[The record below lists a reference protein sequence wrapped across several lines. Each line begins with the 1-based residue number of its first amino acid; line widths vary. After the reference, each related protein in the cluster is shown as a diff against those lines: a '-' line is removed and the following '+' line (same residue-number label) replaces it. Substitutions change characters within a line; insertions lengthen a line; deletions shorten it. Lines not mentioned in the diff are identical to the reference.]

1 MLDFLRHHQKSVL
14 LVVTIVVCITFG
26 WFYVRTDTGAGQ
38 AGGSTVLGSIY
49 GKDITARDYQ
59 NMERHATVASQLQ
72 LPGMEILSGLVPPG
86 SQIGYVAVMRMIR
99 EEAARLGLAVTPEEA
114 EKHITTLPAFQT
126 NGKFDPAKFQLYAG
140 EGSND
145 GLFIERTNYFGQS
158 QMAGPYKLSRLGMS
172 VGDLREV
179 VGDYM
184 LLDKLRGLLGA
195 GLAYNPKETE
205 RDYARN
211 QQKVKASLVRIPH
224 SRFIDG
230 IQVSEEDIT
239 REYEEGKAAQ
249 LQEFM
254 TSRKWSIEYVAITA
268 EKLPP
273 PAPLAPSPDGKEPPP
288 EPETPEKARERAKLA
303 DTIYRALSPEKSLA
317 ELATAHG
324 KTAVTTDLFEIA
336 NPPEALVGRN
346 QFISAI
352 TKLTPDRPS
361 PPPVNDG
368 DTWYVFRLVKSEEPK
383 VKELEV
389 LREEI
394 VKNIKAR
401 KAKEAAVAAAK
412 ELHAKLKPLVEGGKA
427 FTDAVAELG
436 EKSEESP
443 SPDKP
448 MDASP
453 DERVLARAIGLSK
466 PGTLGEPVETQDAV
480 LVPYLVAREI
490 TKSESKGAQLASQ
503 TSRMSESLRYAV
515 FNEWWFNRLS
525 AAEFID
531 KTRGEQQPAS

>member
-26 WFYVRTDTGAGQ
+26 WFYVRTDTSTGH

-59 NMERHATVASQLQ
+59 NMERHAMVASQLQ
-72 LPGMEILSGLVPPG
+72 LPGMEILSSLMPPG

-99 EEAARLGLAVTPEEA
+99 EEASRLGLAVTPEEA
-114 EKHITTLPAFQT
+114 ENHITTLAAFQT

-145 GLFIERTNYFGQS
+145 GLFIERPNYFGQS
-158 QMAGPYKLSRLGMS
+158 QMAGPFKLSRLGMS

-179 VGDYM
+179 VADFM
-184 LLDKLRGLLGA
+184 LLDKLRSLLGA
-195 GLAYNPKETE
+195 GLAYNPKEAE

-211 QQKVKASLVRIPH
+211 QQKLKASIVRIPH
-224 SRFIDG
+224 SRFVDG
-230 IQVSEEDIT
+230 IQVSDEDINK
-239 REYEEGKAAQ
+239 EYEERKAAKNPDI
-249 LQEFM
+249 M
-254 TSRKWSIEYVAITA
+254 TSQKWSIEYVAITA

-273 PAPLAPSPDGKEPPP
+273 PAPLAPSPDGTEPPP
-288 EPETPEKARERAKLA
+288 EPESPEKARDRAKLA
-303 DTIYRALSPEKSLA
+303 DTIYRAFTADKSLA
-317 ELATAHG
+317 EIATANG
-324 KTAVTTDLFEIA
+324 QTAVTTDLFEIA

-352 TKLTPDRPS
+352 SKLSPDRPS

-368 DTWYVFRLVKSEEPK
+368 DTWFVFRLVKTEEPK
-383 VKELEV
+383 VKELDAV
-389 LREEI
+389 KEEL
-394 VKNIKAR
+394 VKGIKER
-401 KAKEAAVAAAK
+401 KSQEAALAAAK
-412 ELHAKLKPLVEGGKA
+412 ELHEKLKPLLEGGKSFA
-427 FTDAVAELG
+427 DAVTELG
-436 EKSEESP
+436 EKSEDSP

-453 DERVLARAIGLSK
+453 DERVLARAIGLAK
-466 PGTLGEPVETQDAV
+466 PGTLGEPVETPDAV

-490 TKSESKGAQLASQ
+490 TKSESKGVQLASQ
-503 TSRMSESLRYAV
+503 TSRMSEGLRFAV
-515 FNEWWFNRLS
+515 FSEWWFNRLS
-525 AAEFID
+525 SAEFID
-531 KTRGEQQPAS
+531 KTRTAQPAS

>member
-14 LVVTIVVCITFG
+14 LVVTVVVCITFG
-26 WFYVRTDTGAGQ
+26 WFYVRTDTGAGS

-49 GKDITARDYQ
+49 GEDITARDYQ

-72 LPGMEILSGLVPPG
+72 LPGMEILSSLLPPG
-86 SQIGYVAVMRMIR
+86 SQIGYVAAMRMIR

-114 EKHITTLPAFQT
+114 ENFITTLPAFQS

-145 GLFIERTNYFGQS
+145 GLFIERPNYFGQS

-179 VGDYM
+179 VADYM
-184 LLDKLRGLLGA
+184 LLDKLRELLGA
-195 GLAYNPKETE
+195 GLAYNPKEAE

-211 QQKVKASLVRIPH
+211 QQKVKASVVRIPH
-224 SRFIDG
+224 SRFLDT
-230 IQVSEEDIT
+230 IQVSEEDIKK
-239 REYEEGKAAQ
+239 EYEDAKAANSP
-249 LQEFM
+249 EIM
-254 TSRKWSIEYVAITA
+254 TNKKWSIEYVAIAA

-273 PAPLAPSPDGKEPPP
+273 PAPLAPSPDGKEPEP
-288 EPETPEKARERAKLA
+288 EPESAEKARERAKLA
-303 DTIYRALSPEKSLA
+303 DTIYRALTPGKTLA
-317 ELATAHG
+317 EIATSNG
-324 KTAVTTDLFEIA
+324 QTAVTTDLFEIA
-336 NPPEALVGRN
+336 NPPEALAGRN

-352 TKLTPDRPS
+352 SKLTADRPS
-361 PPPVNDG
+361 PPPVKDG
-368 DTWYVFRLVKSEEPK
+368 DTWYVFRLVKLEEPQI
-383 VKELEV
+383 KELEV
-389 LREEI
+389 VREQLAKSI
-394 VKNIKAR
+394 KDRKAR
-401 KAKEAAVAAAK
+401 EAALAAAK
-412 ELHAKLKPLVEGGKA
+412 ELHEKVKALLEGGKSFA
-427 FTDAVAELG
+427 DAVAEVG
-436 EKSEESP
+436 EKAEESP

-453 DERVLARAIGLSK
+453 DERVIARAIGLAK

-490 TKSESKGAQLASQ
+490 TKSESKGVQLAGQ
-503 TSRMSESLRYAV
+503 TSRMSEGLRYAV

-525 AAEFID
+525 SAEFID